1 MWFWRL
7 GSPTICCLQ
16 AKDSGIWWYNL
27 VWIWR
32 AENWGANAV
41 NLSLKAGEGEMN
53 CPVQAVRQ
61 KMGTNSS
68 FPYFLFYPGPQQIGC
83 IHVFL
88 CFYDTPWS
96 ESESSS
102 VVPNSLQPHGLCSPW
117 NSPGQSTGVGGLSL
131 LQGIFPTQGWNPGL
145 LHCSRFFTSW
155 GTSEAI
161 HVEEDDLLSPLI
173 QKLISSGNIL
183 RSTPKS
189 NI

>member
-1 MWFWRL
+1 MWLWRL

-16 AKDSGIWWYNL
+16 AKDSGIWWYKL

-32 AENWGANAV
+32 SENGGANAV
-41 NLSLKAGEGEMN
+41 NLNLKAGEGEVN
-53 CPVQAVRQ
+53 CPIQAVRQ

-68 FPYFLFYPGPQQIGC
+68 FPYFLFYPGPQQIGY

-102 VVPNSLQPHGLCSPW
+102 VMPNSLQPHGLCSPW
-117 NSPGQSTGVGGLSL
+117 NSPGQSTRVGSLSL

-145 LHCSRFFTSW
+145 LHCRQILHQLRYQRSHPCWRGWFTES
-155 GTSEAI
+155 TDSKA
-161 HVEEDDLLSPLI
+161 HLI
-173 QKLISSGNIL
+173 RKHPQKHSQ
-183 RSTPKS
+183 K
-189 NI
+189 